1 MEKKTYLK
9 GFLSGIVVMVLVAA
23 LGRGFYVLKGM
34 TENTMPTD
42 AKIQMIEKYLDKYYV
57 DEIDKNAM
65 TETMYAGLV
74 AGIGDPYTSYFSA
87 EDLASFMDE
96 TEGSF
101 SGIGVEIT
109 TDPKD
114 NGILV
119 VAPIE
124 GSPAEKAGV
133 LTNDKIIK
141 VNDKDI
147 IGLSMDAVV
156 SQMKGQDGTKVKI
169 TVYRESS
176 GEILNFDLIRKNIQ
190 VTSVTHKM
198 LEGQIGYLKLTGF
211 RANSYEQFMQA
222 YQDLQKQNMKGLI
235 IDVRN
240 NPGGLLDSVEKI
252 ADELVPKGTIVY
264 TIDKAGNRKDST
276 SDEKRIE
283 VPLVLLVNGYSASAS
298 EILSGAVQDMGVG
311 KLVGT
316 QTFGKGLVQGL
327 FPLPDG
333 SGLKITIQKYYTPK
347 GVCIQGKGI
356 APDYKVELPEEYR
369 YSLIVPE
376 EADSQL
382 KKAIEVIQEKIK

>member
-1 MEKKTYLK
+1 
-9 GFLSGIVVMVLVAA
+9 
-23 LGRGFYVLKGM
+23 
-34 TENTMPTD
+34 
-42 AKIQMIEKYLDKYYV
+42 
-57 DEIDKNAM
+57 
-65 TETMYAGLV
+65 
-74 AGIGDPYTSYFSA
+74 
-87 EDLASFMDE
+87 MDE

-109 TDPKD
+109 TNPKD
-114 NGILV
+114 HSILV
-119 VAPIE
+119 VAPVE
-124 GSPAEKAGV
+124 GGPAQEAGV

-147 IGLSMDAVV
+147 AGLNMDAVV
-156 SQMKGQDGTKVKI
+156 TQMKGPEGSKVKI

-176 GEILNFDLIRKNIQ
+176 GEVLNFDLMRKNIQ
-190 VTSVTHKM
+190 VKSVKHKM
-198 LEGQIGYLKLTGF
+198 LEDGIGYLKLTGF
-211 RANSYEQFMQA
+211 RSNSYEQFMEA

-252 ADELVPKGTIVY
+252 ADELVPKGTVVY
-264 TIDKAGNRKDST
+264 TIDKAGERKDSL

-283 VPLVLLVNGYSASAS
+283 VPLILLVNGYSASAS
-298 EILSGAVQDMGVG
+298 EILAGAVQDMNVG

-356 APDYKVELPEEYR
+356 APDYVVELPEEYQ
-369 YSLIVPE
+369 YSLSVPE
-376 EADSQL
+376 DVDTQL
-382 KKAIEVIQEKIK
+382 KKAVEVIKEEMK